1 MSNKELNTKELLNKS
16 FERAVGGGLAGTTAM
31 GVQVC
36 SLMWLRTTV
45 NYQYRN
51 GTKFQETL
59 KILYNQGGIRRF
71 YRGVG
76 PALLQAPLSRFGDT
90 AMNTGVMYYLNHNE
104 NTKDLPLSLK
114 TFCGS
119 LGAGLWRINLMP
131 IDTCKTVLQV
141 EGNKGI
147 SVLKNKIKTNGIR
160 ALYHGSMGA
169 FGATLIGHFPWFYTY
184 NFLSEKIPKPEE
196 GETVKKLSRYALIG
210 FSSSLVSDSISNSA
224 RVVKT
229 TRQTNTVS
237 KSYIEIVKE
246 IVKKDGVV
254 SLMNRGLKTKIISNG
269 VQGLLF
275 MVIWKSLE
283 ERLLSANKTY

>member
-104 NTKDLPLSLK
+104 KTKDLPLSLK

-147 SVLKNKIKTNGIR
+147 SVLKNKIKTNGIC

-184 NFLSEKIPKPEE
+184 NFLSENIPKPEE
-196 GETVKKLSRYALIG
+196 GETLKKLSRYALIG

-254 SLMNRGLKTKIISNG
+254 SLMNRGLKTKILSNG

-283 ERLLSANKTY
+283 ERLLSTNKTY